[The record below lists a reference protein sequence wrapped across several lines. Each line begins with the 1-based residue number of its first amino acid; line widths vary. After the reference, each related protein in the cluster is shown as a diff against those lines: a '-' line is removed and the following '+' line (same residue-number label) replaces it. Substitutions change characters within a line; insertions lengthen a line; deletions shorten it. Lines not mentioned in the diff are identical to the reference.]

1 MVQRL
6 TYRKRH
12 SYATKS
18 NQHRVV
24 KTPGDSSVKPL
35 VFLFFSIL
43 LHLLVYL
50 GDLVCWSER
59 VFELDFIN
67 PRFVLQLVLK
77 SEIFFFSASI
87 WKWFLFIFYFLCIW
101 SGLNEMW
108 FVCRRKVGVSEH
120 QEEGQWSQMP
130 SYWEENPRGMPFLWL
145 FDSSL
150 VSVVSVLMCRY
161 CVCIW
166 TYFCMLGFQIWLAI
180 GFSWDFSLLMMGM
193 Y

>member
-1 MVQRL
+1 MFC
-6 TYRKRH
+6 
-12 SYATKS
+12 
-18 NQHRVV
+18 N
-24 KTPGDSSVKPL
+24 
-35 VFLFFSIL
+35 
-43 LHLLVYL
+43 
-50 GDLVCWSER
+50 W
-59 VFELDFIN
+59 
-67 PRFVLQLVLK
+67 VLK

-161 CVCIW
+161 CVYLNLLLYVGVSNMAGYW
-166 TYFCMLGFQIWLAI
+166 VLLRFQPFDDGDVLDFGF
-180 GFSWDFSLLMMGM
+180 
-193 Y
+193 